1 MPAPPFKV
9 KAVYDYSSPHDDDLS
24 FPNGQIINVTD
35 EEDED
40 WYYGEYTD
48 SDGTAQQGLF
58 PKNFVERYEPATP
71 PRPSRITRPK
81 KETEPPMPSQ
91 AAASVA
97 APEAEDTT
105 GSQTVASP
113 PPAPVPK
120 EIEPISSSNA
130 ERSLPFPK
138 SASTAT
144 PDIPSS
150 TTPAKPTGSSKAV
163 PPPPAEKPSSGSFRD
178 RIAAFNKPAAPPVA
192 PMKPGGLGQS
202 GGSAFVK
209 KPYVAPPPSRNAY
222 VPIPREPPPQRL
234 YRREEDPEDVSK
246 NVEAASAAVPPPI
259 NASTDDLEEDRPKP
273 TSLKDRIAL
282 LQKQQME
289 QAARH
294 VEAVQK
300 KEKPKRPLK
309 RQLEPHPTV
318 KTAGNDDEADDHDRS
333 RNEDSARQQAGE
345 SSYDEHPPRA
355 RSSTRRGSKSKE
367 ATPLASPTRM
377 YHNDPNDADQ
387 SGAGDT
393 EDGGDVSTGREDD
406 DDKPRVKM
414 LIPTPRVPHHPMREP
429 DVRDDEDGGEEHR
442 DEEEEEEEEDEE
454 EEEIDPEVKK
464 KMEIRERMAKM
475 SGGMGMA
482 GMFGPPGGMPFFPK
496 KPKTSGSSAKEAHH
510 EQVSGGADYTT
521 ARNQPL
527 MALPGMQRVRSPEES
542 EKKLEVSKEE
552 EPSISSITRKR
563 EHDEV
568 PDIENVEPE
577 PPQRQHKAEERGAPP
592 PIPHGTAPL
601 SSVDGS
607 LRLMLL

>member
-1 MPAPPFKV
+1 MASPPFRV

-35 EEDED
+35 EEDAD

-48 SDGTAQQGLF
+48 ANGATQQGLF

-71 PRPSRITRPK
+71 PRPARPTRPK
-81 KETEPPMPSQ
+81 KETEPPVPSQ
-91 AAASVA
+91 AAAVS
-97 APEAEDTT
+97 ELEDTAV
-105 GSQTVASP
+105 SQNVSSP
-113 PPAPVPK
+113 PPAPIRK
-120 EIEPISSSNA
+120 EEEASSSTNA
-130 ERSLPFPK
+130 ERSLPVPK
-138 SASTAT
+138 QAPASVSEASSSTA
-144 PDIPSS
+144 
-150 TTPAKPTGSSKAV
+150 PAKPAAKLTPSGPSKAA
-163 PPPPAEKPSSGSFRD
+163 PPPTAEKPSSGSFRD

-222 VPIPREPPPQRL
+222 VPIPREPPPQKV
-234 YRREEDPEDVSK
+234 YRREEDPEVGSS
-246 NVEAASAAVPPPI
+246 NAEVVTAASLPPVS
-259 NASTDDLEEDRPKP
+259 ASTGDAEEDHPKP

-294 VEAVQK
+294 AEAVQK
-300 KEKPKRPLK
+300 KEKPKRPPK
-309 RQLEPHPTV
+309 RQTDPHAAAGG
-318 KTAGNDDEADDHDRS
+318 AGNDGEAESHDRS
-333 RNEDSARQQAGE
+333 HHEESARDQAGE
-345 SSYDEHPPRA
+345 SSYDEHHPRA

-367 ATPLASPTRM
+367 VTPLASPTRM

-406 DDKPRVKM
+406 EKPRAKMAIPSQRAPHLPARESDVK
-414 LIPTPRVPHHPMREP
+414 E
-429 DVRDDEDGGEEHR
+429 EEAGGEEGV
-442 DEEEEEEEEDEE
+442 DDEEDEE
-454 EEEIDPEVKK
+454 EVKEEMDPEVRR

-482 GMFGPPGGMPFFPK
+482 GMFGPPGGMPFLPK

-510 EQVSGGADYTT
+510 EQVSGT
-521 ARNQPL
+521 AENASTRHQPL
-527 MALPGMQRVRSPEES
+527 MALPGMQRVKSPEEA
-542 EKKLEVSKEE
+542 EKKLEVAKEDE
-552 EPSISSITRKR
+552 TPVSTIAQSREP
-563 EHDEV
+563 DEV

-577 PPQRQHKAEERGAPP
+577 PSQRARKPEERGMPP
-592 PIPHGTAPL
+592 PVPQGIAL
-601 SSVDGS
+601 SLS
-607 LRLMLL
+607 LDA